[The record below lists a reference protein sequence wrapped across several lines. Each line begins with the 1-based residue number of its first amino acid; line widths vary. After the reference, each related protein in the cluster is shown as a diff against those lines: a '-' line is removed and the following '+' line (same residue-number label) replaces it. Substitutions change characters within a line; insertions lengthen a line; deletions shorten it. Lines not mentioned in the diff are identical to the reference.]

1 MADVTVKKSPVRVD
15 DLLGAGNVELG
26 EQISSGLDS
35 AVIRRNRPD
44 LPVQV
49 RA

>member
-26 EQISSGLDS
+26 EQVLSGLDS
-35 AVIRRNRPD
+35 VVVWRNGPD
-44 LPVQV
+44 WPV
-49 RA
+49 